1 MIVSAYK
8 CPFTGVLFDLAA
20 EEEYNAHVKKHKA
33 IFREQKRYEKI
44 KAEYADWFASEKEKI
59 ATIEE
64 IAPWF
69 LENQRTIMDGMN
81 AIHNLSKQDRE
92 RFQTDDIFTKLE
104 IKFRE
109 FDPLVSNTHVCPR
122 NGGVTNWWC
131 KNDKPRGYPG
141 WEGQV
146 SGTLVRPLR
155 YNSSYP
161 SSSILNFVDIHT
173 GSGGGGNKDWSY
185 GVSVFL
191 DDWSGIQETI
201 IVEKLKGIK

>member
-1 MIVSAYK
+1 MKVMAYK
-8 CPFTGVLFDLAA
+8 CPYTGKLFDLEDEA
-20 EEEYNAHVKKHKA
+20 EYRKYVNREKA
-33 IFREQKRYEKI
+33 ELREIARMEKI
-44 KAEYADWFASEKEKI
+44 RNEFKEWLSKEKESI
-59 ATIEE
+59 YTVEE

-122 NGGVTNWWC
+122 NGAVTNWWC